1 MNQKNQERAYLLICV
16 FCVTMCA
23 VLVLSMLN
31 GTPVPMG
38 SGTPVHTPPDQRQMD
53 EVQSAPATTERMMVT
68 EEYFSKMIS
77 QYLPA
82 GFPVKEISADI
93 DASGLIT
100 LQARI
105 ERKNIEKYLDAN
117 GISLNFKQQLL
128 MSVLPDAFDFTA
140 VFACSTSED
149 GGTLLAVP
157 ESLALNGSAIEVGE
171 LPDDLLSSIASA
183 ANSLLLGTDYYFT
196 SIRFTDGAIELT
208 ADPQ

>member
-1 MNQKNQERAYLLICV
+1 MNEKTKERAYLLICV
-16 FCVTMCA
+16 FCVAMCA

-31 GTPVPMG
+31 GTPVPISDG
-38 SGTPVHTPPDQRQMD
+38 VPVHTPPDQRQMN
-53 EVQSAPATTERMMVT
+53 EVQNDPLAAERMMVT

-77 QYLPA
+77 QYLPS
-82 GFPVKEISADI
+82 GFPVQEIAAEI
-93 DASGLIT
+93 DASGHIT
-100 LQARI
+100 LQARV

-117 GISLNFKQQLL
+117 GISLNVKQQLL
-128 MSVLPDAFDFTA
+128 MSILPDAFDLTA

-157 ESLALNGSAIEVGE
+157 ESLALNGTAIELGE
-171 LPDDLLSSIASA
+171 LPDDLLSSIAAA
-183 ANSLLLGTDYYFT
+183 ANNLLIGTDYYFT